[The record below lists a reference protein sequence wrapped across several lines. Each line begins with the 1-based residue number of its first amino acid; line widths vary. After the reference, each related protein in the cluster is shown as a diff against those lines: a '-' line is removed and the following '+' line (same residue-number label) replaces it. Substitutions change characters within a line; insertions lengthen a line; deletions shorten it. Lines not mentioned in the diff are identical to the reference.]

1 MFQTIKSKV
10 TDISNKTDNKISELD
25 QNSNQKWQT
34 LGRLVEDLTNKV
46 ETIWFASG
54 VLAHWA
60 DACQSNGN
68 FVLIIS
74 INNSTV

>member
-10 TDISNKTDNKISELD
+10 TDISNKTDDKISELD

-46 ETIWFASG
+46 ETICFPSG
-54 VLAHWA
+54 V
-60 DACQSNGN
+60 
-68 FVLIIS
+68 
-74 INNSTV
+74 

>member
-10 TDISNKTDNKISELD
+10 TDISNKTDDKISELD

-60 DACQSNGN
+60 GCMPVQWKFCLNHFN
-68 FVLIIS
+68 Q
-74 INNSTV
+74 